1 MLVMLLVVIQKEV
14 TIFYI
19 ILFSMIEFG
28 ILNILIPKNIPLISL
43 CFFYIS
49 SSNLTVP
56 SQFSLFCSI
65 LYVLERHLI
74 FSKSMQ
80 FL

>member
-43 CFFYIS
+43 
-49 SSNLTVP
+49 
-56 SQFSLFCSI
+56 
-65 LYVLERHLI
+65 YVSFIYLLQI
-74 FSKSMQ
+74 
-80 FL
+80 